1 MHSDIASIITK
12 IGNYIINFKIVIQ
25 GKCKIKQNELYAKLN
40 PFFKE
45 KKLRIEKRILM
56 ARRLK

>member
-12 IGNYIINFKIVIQ
+12 IGKYIINFKIVIQ

-56 ARRLK
+56 AR